1 MDIEL
6 LILAGE
12 IGATIAGTWFFIK
25 FIVKLYRWISS
36 VTIIER
42 GELIRLKGIDAKYTR
57 IEAELKSLQ
66 EFCGPFLEKER
77 SQIRSARG
85 GNGRPHIKESER

>member
-1 MDIEL
+1 MDVEL
-6 LILAGE
+6 LILAAE
-12 IGATIAGTWFFIK
+12 IGVTIAGTWVFFK
-25 FIVKLYRWISS
+25 LMVKLYKWISS

-57 IEAELKSLQ
+57 IDAELKSLQ

-77 SQIRSARG
+77 AEMRSGGG
-85 GNGRPHIKESER
+85 GNGRTHIKEM